1 MASTITASLDFLVI
15 FILPTVVYFLLT
27 IPQLSPVQVQYKR
40 HPIQRSLL
48 PPPVD
53 RDADSPGASVI
64 RSVRIFS
71 DTNRTLH
78 GVKVVRPH
86 SRKGHQL
93 DVLDGGL
100 AQG

>member
-27 IPQLSPVQVQYKR
+27 IAQLSPVQVKYKR
-40 HPIQRSLL
+40 HPLQRSLL

-53 RDADSPGASVI
+53 RDADSPGASV
-64 RSVRIFS
+64 IFS